1 MPRRKQRPGI
11 LRLLLASSVIG
22 TKRTIYSRSS
32 ISLGHATG
40 KLIPANRR
48 GVKLRPSLVREHASS
63 PTVGMP
69 SFIGYMLWSGAIL
82 LPLFEL
88 VTWIW
93 FL

>member
-1 MPRRKQRPGI
+1 MAQSGQF
-11 LRLLLASSVIG
+11 
-22 TKRTIYSRSS
+22 T
-32 ISLGHATG
+32 
-40 KLIPANRR
+40 PAPQFPLVMQPVNLSPPIAAALN
-48 GVKLRPSLVREHASS
+48 LRPSLVREHASS

-82 LPLFEL
+82 LPLFGL